1 MSSLK
6 DRIEHIEHILE
17 KNPRDI
23 NVYNDL
29 PCAIF
34 RYDPH
39 EEWALRHEVTNLK
52 TRLENN
58 GKKIQILSLETV
70 FWDILDS
77 LAQKMPGEG
86 YPAIVEKER
95 EDGFLDAQELVFEYL
110 SDEDFAPFEKLI
122 AQKISEYNNPKTIVF
137 IVHAAV
143 LVPNMYQISALLD
156 RLYDPGTME
165 NPTILFYPGSEE
177 GVELR
182 YMDLAGR
189 EPRGNYRVKIY

>member
-17 KNPRDI
+17 RNPRDI

-34 RYDPH
+34 RYDPN
-39 EEWALRHEVTNLK
+39 EEWILRREVTNLQ
-52 TRLENN
+52 TRLRNK
-58 GKKIQILSLETV
+58 GKEIHILSLEAI
-70 FWDILDS
+70 FWEILEKLS
-77 LAQKMPGEG
+77 QEIPGEG
-86 YPAIVEKER
+86 YPAIVEKEI

-110 SDEDFAPFEKLI
+110 SDDDFAPFEKAI
-122 AQKISEYNNPKTIVF
+122 AEKISEYDNSTSIIF
-137 IVHAAV
+137 IIHAAV
-143 LVPNMYQISALLD
+143 LAPNMYQISALLD
-156 RLYDPGTME
+156 RLYDPGTIE

-182 YMDLAGR
+182 YMDLACR